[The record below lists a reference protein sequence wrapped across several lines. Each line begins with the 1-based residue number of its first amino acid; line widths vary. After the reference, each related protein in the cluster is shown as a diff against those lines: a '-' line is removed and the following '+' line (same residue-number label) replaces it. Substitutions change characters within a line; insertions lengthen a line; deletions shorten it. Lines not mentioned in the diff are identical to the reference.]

1 MFAIVLIATGVIQN
15 LHGFTDVHTVAGA
28 TQKIPG
34 GPVASQESIKMLGTN
49 GGGFFNVNS
58 AHPFENPTKFSD
70 FLELYSILLIPFA
83 LAFTFGRMVKDKRQG
98 YAVVAVMAVLWL
110 GAAVTLQ
117 YLETGG
123 NEKLDAQGVTQT
135 VTGTSPGGNLEGKD
149 LRFGAASSALVGL
162 VDHRHVQ
169 RVRELDARQ
178 LHAGRR
184 AGRHGQHEA
193 RRDEPGRCRRRAQR
207 SARDGDPRR
216 VHRRS
221 DGRTNTR
228 VPGQEDPGRPT

>member
-1 MFAIVLIATGVIQN
+1 MAVATR
-15 LHGFTDVHTVAGA
+15 LTDRLRTSA

-98 YAVVAVMAVLWL
+98 YAVVAVMGVLWL
-110 GAAVTLQ
+110 GAGVTAM

-123 NEKLDAQGVTQT
+123 NSKLDAQGVTQIT
-135 VTGTSPGGNLEGKD
+135 LQFNLS
-149 LRFGAASSALVGL
+149 RNLVG
-162 VDHRHVQ
+162 
-169 RVRELDARQ
+169 
-178 LHAGRR
+178 
-184 AGRHGQHEA
+184 
-193 RRDEPGRCRRRAQR
+193 
-207 SARDGDPRR
+207 
-216 VHRRS
+216 
-221 DGRTNTR
+221 
-228 VPGQEDPGRPT
+228 

>member
-1 MFAIVLIATGVIQN
+1 MIQN

-110 GAAVTLQ
+110 GA
-117 YLETGG
+117 GSHPPC
-123 NEKLDAQGVTQT
+123 
-135 VTGTSPGGNLEGKD
+135 TS
-149 LRFGAASSALVGL
+149 
-162 VDHRHVQ
+162 
-169 RVRELDARQ
+169 
-178 LHAGRR
+178 RR
-184 AGRHGQHEA
+184 AATRSST
-193 RRDEPGRCRRRAQR
+193 RRA
-207 SARDGDPRR
+207 
-216 VHRRS
+216 
-221 DGRTNTR
+221 
-228 VPGQEDPGRPT
+228 